1 MLANATGS
9 NSYRARLLLL
19 TVWAIGWS
27 ALSPSSALAATP
39 APPKDPA
46 DLAYTA
52 AAESFLKT
60 YRQSGMLGAAG
71 EVEGCYKRA
80 ANTFQFSCVALDSM
94 AYVMGE
100 AWAQNGYPV
109 PMASLEY
116 PVFAARVKKQ
126 LRIAGMK
133 DDTQMNAYVNA
144 LVQRSSVALADASE
158 RTKADPPAK

>member
-1 MLANATGS
+1 MLANAIRPES
-9 NSYRARLLLL
+9 RRALLLLL
-19 TVWAIGWS
+19 TVGVMGWG
-27 ALSPSSALAATP
+27 ALSSSPALAATP

-46 DLAYTA
+46 DVAYTT

-80 ANTFQFSCVALDSM
+80 GNTFQFSCVALDSM

-116 PVFAARVKKQ
+116 PAFAARVKKQ

-144 LVQRSSVALADASE
+144 LVQRSSLALADASE